1 MVVPL
6 PVAFIRFLISIN
18 RFWKFQYEVEEI
30 ATRLLDFHYNI
41 TVVSIFFIILVRS
54 DMQLK
59 SCFKFIIFEVFCNKC
74 DGTMLMCHWNA
85 FLCSLV
91 YTDYKK
97 KRCQLKSFGK
107 RDYRLFKVTWLT
119 WLNQLRRGRSLPGPL
134 VSQLIPIVYVL
145 CCMDHLSLTYL
156 APIRKVFHVRG
167 TRSSPSTFAVRF
179 SCDDVFH

>member
-1 MVVPL
+1 MRSVFSMVVPL

-18 RFWKFQYEVEEI
+18 RFWKFQYDVEEI

-41 TVVSIFFIILVRS
+41 TVVSIFIIILVRS

-97 KRCQLKSFGK
+97 KDDSWNLSEKETTGFSRSPDLLDLISFDVVARCP
-107 RDYRLFKVTWLT
+107 
-119 WLNQLRRGRSLPGPL
+119 GRSSHNW
-134 VSQLIPIVYVL
+134 SQLSMSFVAWI
-145 CCMDHLSLTYL
+145 T
-156 APIRKVFHVRG
+156 
-167 TRSSPSTFAVRF
+167 
-179 SCDDVFH
+179 

>member
-18 RFWKFQYEVEEI
+18 RFWKFQYDVEEI

-41 TVVSIFFIILVRS
+41 TVVSIFIIILVRS

-134 VSQLIPIVYVL
+134 FSQLISH
-145 CCMDHLSLTYL
+145 CLSPLL
-156 APIRKVFHVRG
+156 HG
-167 TRSSPSTFAVRF
+167 SPQPDF
-179 SCDDVFH
+179 SCTNQTFSSCKGFVVFLCHFCRLFFL